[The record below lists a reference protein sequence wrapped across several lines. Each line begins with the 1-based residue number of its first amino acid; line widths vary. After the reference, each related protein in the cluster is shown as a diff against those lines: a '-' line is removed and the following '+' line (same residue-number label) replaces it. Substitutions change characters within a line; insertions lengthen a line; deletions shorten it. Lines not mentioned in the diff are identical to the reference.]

1 MNKIATPQEPQGES
15 AYAWLRLLVSLALMT
30 IGGSGMYGITV
41 VLPRIQQ
48 EFAVGRSDA
57 SFPYALTLVG
67 FGIGGILMGRL
78 ADRFGVMVPVLLG
91 GVCLG
96 SGFLIAG
103 SAQSLWQF
111 NLAQGLLIGLLGTSA
126 TFAPLVADTSQWFTR
141 RRGIALAICMSGN
154 YVAGAIWP
162 PVTQHMVELWGWRPA
177 YAAIGYFCFASIL
190 PLAWVLKRR
199 APVVISTPT
208 PAVAG
213 TAAGAGNNTATR
225 SAVSERPLNMNPN
238 LLTVLLSV
246 AGLSCCVAM
255 SMPQVHIVA
264 YCTDLGFGATQGAQM
279 LSLMLA
285 AGIISRL
292 VSGWISD
299 HLGGLL
305 TLLLGSLLQL
315 LALLLFLPF
324 KGLVPLY
331 VISGLF
337 GLFQGGI
344 VPCYA
349 LIVREYFT
357 PQEAG
362 ARVGTVLMA
371 TLFGMALGGWMSGAI
386 FDWTG
391 SYRAA
396 FLNGIAFNLLN
407 AAVVLFLLRRAWLLA
422 LAHPGDGSRLGAIV
436 HRLNQHPHRKN

>member
-1 MNKIATPQEPQGES
+1 MADAIDSAQEES

-30 IGGSGMYGITV
+30 IGGSGMYAITV

-48 EFAVGRSDA
+48 AFGVGRSEA
-57 SFPYALTLVG
+57 SFPYAMTLVG
-67 FGIGGILMGRL
+67 FGIGGILMGKL

-91 GVCLG
+91 GVALG
-96 SGFLIAG
+96 SGFVMAG
-103 SAQSLWQF
+103 FAGSLWQF
-111 NLAQGLLIGLLGTSA
+111 NLAQGLLIGMLGTSA

-141 RRGIALAICMSGN
+141 RRGMALAICMSGN
-154 YVAGAIWP
+154 YVAGAVWP
-162 PVTQHMVELWGWRPA
+162 PVVQHLVELWGWRQA
-177 YAAIGYFCFASIL
+177 YTAIGIFCIASVL
-190 PLAWVLKRR
+190 PLALVLKRR
-199 APVVISTPT
+199 RPDGT
-208 PAVAG
+208 VASS
-213 TAAGAGNNTATR
+213 AAGAATPP
-225 SAVSERPLNMNPN
+225 APDRPLNLHPHGFT
-238 LLTVLLSV
+238 LLLSV
-246 AGLSCCVAM
+246 AGLACCVAM

-264 YCTDLGFGATQGAQM
+264 YCMDLGFGATQGAQM

-285 AGIISRL
+285 AGIVSRL
-292 VSGWISD
+292 VSGWLSD
-299 HLGGLL
+299 HLGGLI
-305 TLLLGSLLQL
+305 TLLIGSFLQL
-315 LALLLFLPF
+315 VALLLFLPF

-349 LIVREYFT
+349 LIVREYSPPGQVGT
-357 PQEAG
+357 
-362 ARVGTVLMA
+362 RVGTVLMA

-407 AAVVLFLLRRAWLLA
+407 ALVVSWLLVRAWRMALA
-422 LAHPGDGSRLGAIV
+422 LRAPDGSRLGAIAY
-436 HRLNQHPHRKN
+436 RFQRRT

>member
-1 MNKIATPQEPQGES
+1 MRATQAPVEPQGES
-15 AYAWLRLLVSLALMT
+15 AYAWLRLLVSLSLMT

-67 FGIGGILMGRL
+67 FGIGGVLMGRL
-78 ADRFGVMVPVLLG
+78 ADRFGVMVPVLVG
-91 GVCLG
+91 GVALG
-96 SGFLIAG
+96 SGFLVAG

-162 PVTQHMVELWGWRPA
+162 PVTQHMVELWGWRSA

-199 APVVISTPT
+199 APVLMHAVS
-208 PAVAG
+208 PA
-213 TAAGAGNNTATR
+213 AAGAPR
-225 SAVSERPLNMNPN
+225 SAVSERPLNLNPT
-238 LLTVLLSV
+238 LLTLMLSV
-246 AGLSCCVAM
+246 AGLACCVAM

-279 LSLMLA
+279 LSLMLS
-285 AGIISRL
+285 AGIVSRL

-305 TLLLGSLLQL
+305 TLLIGSLLQM
-315 LALLLFLPF
+315 LALFLFLPF
-324 KGLVPLY
+324 NGLVPLY

-407 AAVVLFLLRRAWLLA
+407 VGVVIFLLRRAWLLA
-422 LAHPGDGSRLGAIV
+422 LEHPGDGSRLGNIV
-436 HRLNQHPHRKN
+436 HRFNRHSVRKT

>member
-1 MNKIATPQEPQGES
+1 
-15 AYAWLRLLVSLALMT
+15 
-30 IGGSGMYGITV
+30 
-41 VLPRIQQ
+41 
-48 EFAVGRSDA
+48 
-57 SFPYALTLVG
+57 
-67 FGIGGILMGRL
+67 
-78 ADRFGVMVPVLLG
+78 
-91 GVCLG
+91 
-96 SGFLIAG
+96 
-103 SAQSLWQF
+103 
-111 NLAQGLLIGLLGTSA
+111 LIGLLGTSA

-162 PVTQHMVELWGWRPA
+162 PVTQHMVELWGWRSA
-177 YAAIGYFCFASIL
+177 YSAIGYFCFASIL

-199 APVVISTPT
+199 APVLLHAAK
-208 PAVAG
+208 PAAV
-213 TAAGAGNNTATR
+213 GAPR
-225 SAVSERPLNMNPN
+225 SAVSERPLNLNPT

-246 AGLSCCVAM
+246 AGLACCVAM

-279 LSLMLA
+279 LSLMLS
-285 AGIISRL
+285 AGIVSRL

-299 HLGGLL
+299 HLGGLV
-305 TLLLGSLLQL
+305 TLLIGSMLQM

-407 AAVVLFLLRRAWLLA
+407 AGVVIFLLRRAWLLA
-422 LAHPGDGSRLGAIV
+422 LEHPGDGSRLGHIV
-436 HRLNQHPHRKN
+436 HRFSRHS